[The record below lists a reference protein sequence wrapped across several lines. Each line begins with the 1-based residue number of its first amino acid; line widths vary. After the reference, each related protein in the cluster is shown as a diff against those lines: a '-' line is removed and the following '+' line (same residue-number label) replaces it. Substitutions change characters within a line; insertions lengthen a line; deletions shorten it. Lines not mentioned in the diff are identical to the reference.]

1 MTHDAPSEFPEQRLT
16 KELMRISAELQRGDQ
31 TDQSLMELFEV
42 LIHFGCEMD
51 GDPQTWNDRTLR
63 ISEPAAGSLDNHR
76 LSILVALL
84 QDTQTRL
91 RCRVLNVAERLEA
104 HDTARQAHASYGGVA
119 HWEHAPQMS
128 PAFRYQS

>member
-1 MTHDAPSEFPEQRLT
+1 MTPDAPTEFPEQRLT

-42 LIHFGCEMD
+42 LIHFGHETD
-51 GDPQTWNDRTLR
+51 GDLRTWNDQVPRF
-63 ISEPAAGSLDNHR
+63 SESAEDSLDNHQ
-76 LSILVALL
+76 LSILVAML
-84 QDTQTRL
+84 QDTQARL

-104 HDTARQAHASYGGVA
+104 HDAARQANASYGGVA
-119 HWEHAPQMS
+119 QWEHTPQTP